1 MTHFKISSLFSNV
14 GGFKETFNASENN
27 GKQKPMKDYKLADEM
42 ITTIAEKGTVLIDG
56 LESDLEDKAVANGQN
71 CLKFRAEFAGLT
83 KWLVTDL
90 GLILYVGER
99 KRLATLSEKGRQL
112 CDKNY
117 TVKEFIEHEDK
128 LRSNQEATIE
138 QNLKNAKWN
147 TVYTIT
153 KIVGTIVGSILI
165 PLAGFVTND
174 LIRSTAIAIGSA
186 IIGALWRTKIGRAIK
201 PFINYFVK
209 D

>member
-1 MTHFKISSLFSNV
+1 MKKYNITNLFSNV
-14 GGFKETFNASENN
+14 RGFKESFNTSVNYE
-27 GKQKPMKDYKLADEM
+27 KLRPMKDYKLADEV
-42 ITTIAEKGTVLIDG
+42 IAVIAEKGTVLIDG

-71 CLKFRAEFAGLT
+71 CLKFRADFAGLT
-83 KWLVTDL
+83 EWLVTDL

-99 KRLATLSEKGRQL
+99 KKMVTLSEKGRRL

-128 LRSNQEATIE
+128 LRSDQEATIE

-153 KIVGTIVGSILI
+153 KIVGTIVGSIMI
-165 PLAGFVTND
+165 PLAGFVAND

-186 IIGALWRTKIGRAIK
+186 IIGALWSTKIGRAIK